1 MNDKLKQFIDSNR
14 EAFDAS
20 SPTAKPW
27 EKIAAK
33 LPGTTAKS
41 IWRKPM
47 LWAASLT
54 GILLVS
60 VTVFVTLSKNNTSPS
75 TPKEGAA
82 EFSDVT
88 DFMNPVYTRQIQ
100 EYKEVIGLQ
109 QTELKLLEKEQPDL
123 YRQFLTDIAELDSA
137 YRVLKTRLPGN
148 PNRELLIEAMIQ
160 NLQWQSD
167 LLNRQLQIIK
177 DIKQKSKAHEKHA
190 I

>member
-1 MNDKLKQFIDSNR
+1 MNDKLKQYIDNNR

-20 SPTAKPW
+20 SPSAKAW

-33 LPGTTAKS
+33 LPGTGKLST
-41 IWRKPM
+41 WRRPM
-47 LWAASLT
+47 LWAASLA

-60 VTVFVTLSKNNTSPS
+60 VTVFIALSKNNSSPVPQGGS
-75 TPKEGAA
+75 SGTG
-82 EFSDVT
+82 DIT
-88 DFMNPVYTRQIQ
+88 DYMNPVYTQQIQ

-109 QTELKLLEKEQPDL
+109 QTQLKLLEKEQPAL
-123 YRQFLTDIAELDSA
+123 YRQFLADIAELDSA

-160 NLQWQSD
+160 NLQWQND

-177 DIKQKSKAHEKHA
+177 EIKQKNKAHEKQV